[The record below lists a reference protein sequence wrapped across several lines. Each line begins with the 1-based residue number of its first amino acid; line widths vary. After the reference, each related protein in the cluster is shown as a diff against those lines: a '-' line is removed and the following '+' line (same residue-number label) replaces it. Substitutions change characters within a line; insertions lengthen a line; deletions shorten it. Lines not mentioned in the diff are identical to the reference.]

1 MNRKEII
8 SQIFKKKSCLCVGL
22 DTDLEKI
29 PDHFEKKP
37 SSIFPFNREIV
48 DATKDLCVSY
58 KINAAFYEAYGA
70 EGWKALEQTV
80 NYIPS
85 THLKIADAKRGDIG
99 NTSSQYAKA
108 FFENLPFDAI
118 TIAPY
123 MGRDSIQPF
132 LKCENK
138 WSIILAL
145 TSNEGS
151 ADFQQQLCGQ
161 KTLWQSVLEK
171 TSQYGSDEN
180 TMYVVGATKAK
191 DLKTVRAI
199 VPNHFLLIPGVGAQ
213 GGSVREVMENG
224 KNEDC
229 GLLINVSRGIIFA
242 GKDRDFAQ
250 AAQNAAAAFQTEMKD
265 YL

>member
-1 MNRKEII
+1 M
-8 SQIFKKKSCLCVGL
+8 GL

-29 PDHFEKKP
+29 PDHFEKKT
-37 SSIFPFNREIV
+37 SSIFPFNKEII

-58 KINAAFYEAYGA
+58 KINTAFYEVYGA

-85 THLKIADAKRGDIG
+85 THFKIADAKRGDIG

-108 FFENLPFDAI
+108 FFENLSFDAI

-123 MGRDSIQPF
+123 MGRDSIEPF
-132 LKCENK
+132 LKFKNK

-151 ADFQQQLCGQ
+151 ADFQQQLCGE
-161 KTLWQSVLEK
+161 KPLWQSVLEK
-171 TSQYGSDEN
+171 TSQYGSYEN
-180 TMYVVGATKAK
+180 TMYVVGATKAN
-191 DLKTVRAI
+191 DLKSVREI

-242 GKDRDFAQ
+242 GKDRDFAKKARQ
-250 AAQNAAAAFQTEMKD
+250 IAMLYKIEMKNC
-265 YL
+265 L